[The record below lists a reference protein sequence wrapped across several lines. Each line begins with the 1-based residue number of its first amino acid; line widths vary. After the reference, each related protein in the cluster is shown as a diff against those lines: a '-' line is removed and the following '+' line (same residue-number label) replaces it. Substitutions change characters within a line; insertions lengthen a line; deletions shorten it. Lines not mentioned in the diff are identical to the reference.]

1 MRVSWLRQRQDAV
14 AIAGMVIALRRIGT
28 PLGDIVEASRRIAA
42 GDCTARITQ
51 HDPQHKGVELR
62 AATTEMAPP
71 RIGVVKGVRDPDR
84 AQPRRRTMLFMPQ
97 ARRLDS
103 RDRKAHNHIVSVH
116 MKCLTPIAAA
126 IIISSGLL
134 LAQETKPVPKDSVRV
149 AVPGCSKGYIF
160 TAGRRTQDE
169 PGSGGV
175 PDGMHLRM
183 NGPKQMIA
191 DIKAHEGSMI
201 ELTGLMKKGQLK
213 PDGVSIGGGVRVSPG
228 ASPNGGSIAASP
240 GVSQIMIDVEG
251 WRPITGNC
259 PS

>member
-1 MRVSWLRQRQDAV
+1 MR
-14 AIAGMVIALRRIGT
+14 I
-28 PLGDIVEASRRIAA
+28 
-42 GDCTARITQ
+42 
-51 HDPQHKGVELR
+51 
-62 AATTEMAPP
+62 
-71 RIGVVKGVRDPDR
+71 
-84 AQPRRRTMLFMPQ
+84 
-97 ARRLDS
+97 
-103 RDRKAHNHIVSVH
+103 
-116 MKCLTPIAAA
+116 LTPIAVAVFM
-126 IIISSGLL
+126 SGGLL

-191 DIKAHEGSMI
+191 EIKAHEGSMI
-201 ELTGLMKKGQLK
+201 EITGLMKKGQFK

-228 ASPNGGSIAASP
+228 ASPNSGSIAGSP

-251 WRPITGNC
+251 WRRIDGVC